1 MGSDKQRQAGRTS
14 QTRVVVI
21 DDHPMVREHLKQ
33 MLRSEPDL
41 CVCGEADTRT
51 EGLEIITATKPDL
64 AIVDLSLKESH
75 GLDLIKDLQISSPR
89 LPILVVSMHDES
101 LYAER
106 AIRAGARGYI
116 TKQEATKKIL
126 LAIRRVLAGE
136 VYLSESLTSKVLT
149 KLMAS
154 QTAQA
159 PSAIE
164 TLTDRELQVF
174 RLIGLGHT
182 TRQIA
187 DELGL
192 DGKTVETYRSRI
204 KEKLELKDAADLLQ
218 RAILWIHSGD
228 SL

>member
-1 MGSDKQRQAGRTS
+1 MGADKQRQSGRAG

-33 MLRSEPDL
+33 MLRSESDL

-51 EGLEIITATKPDL
+51 EGLEVVNATKPDL

-75 GLDLIKDLQISSPR
+75 GLDLIKDLRTSYPGLQ
-89 LPILVVSMHDES
+89 ILVVSMHDES

-126 LAIRRVLAGE
+126 EAIRRVLAGDL
-136 VYLSESLTSKVLT
+136 YLSESVTSKVLT

-154 QTAQA
+154 Q
-159 PSAIE
+159 PSQRSPIE

-204 KEKLELKDAADLLQ
+204 KEKLELKDASDLLQ

-228 SL
+228 ML